1 MADDATLLFHLGTDM
16 TGVCVCCVLSRHG
29 AARSDDM
36 LIGDRSGR
44 SSLYDGDY
52 FIIFDKNSLSQ
63 TINNVDGNIQILI

>member
-36 LIGDRSGR
+36 LIGDRSG
-44 SSLYDGDY
+44 LYDGDY
-52 FIIFDKNSLSQ
+52 FIIFYRNSLSQ